1 MPLQNLDNE
10 MHRRCANSP
19 VRETTGDESRA

>member
-19 VRETTGDESRA
+19 VRETQEYPSYA